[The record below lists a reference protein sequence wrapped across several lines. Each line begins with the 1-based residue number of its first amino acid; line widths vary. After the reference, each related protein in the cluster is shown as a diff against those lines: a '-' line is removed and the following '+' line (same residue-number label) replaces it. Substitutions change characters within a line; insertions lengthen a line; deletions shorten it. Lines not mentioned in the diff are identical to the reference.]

1 MNKNVFLRQIIT
13 VMQQTPL
20 YPVIRLQKDKDDAVR
35 RFHPWI
41 FSGAIHSAAK
51 GLQAGDTVTVT
62 DYDGN
67 ILGTGFCE
75 SDSIAV
81 KMLSFE
87 NRKIDEWFFLDKLN
101 RALEVRKHMGLFGNP
116 HTNCYRLVHSEGDG
130 LAGLI
135 IDIYG
140 HTAVV
145 QAQTEGMALHL
156 NEIVRALK
164 LVSDLGLQAIYN
176 KSAEAMQRMGKEDAT
191 EDGYLFGNQLN
202 EMIIE
207 NESRFLPNWEEG
219 QKTGFFLDQRENR
232 ELVRQLAQGRTVL
245 NAFGYTGGFSVTALK
260 GGARR
265 VITVDSSKKAIAAA
279 EANLELNGYSKE
291 ENPCHVADMKDYVT
305 DMHSGAFDLIILD
318 PPAFA
323 KRHQD
328 RHRGLGGYR
337 FINAEAIKRIAK
349 GGLLFTFSCSQA
361 VDRATFQ
368 GIVTAA
374 AIEAKRNVRIIGQL
388 SQPADHPINIFHP
401 EGAYLKGLV
410 LTVE

>member
-1 MNKNVFLRQIIT
+1 ME
-13 VMQQTPL
+13 QTPL
-20 YPVIRLQKDKDDAVR
+20 YPVIRLQRGKDEAVR

-41 FSGAIHSAAK
+41 FSGAIHSAAE

-62 DYDGN
+62 DFDGE

-81 KMLSFE
+81 KMLCFE
-87 NRKIDEWFFLDKLN
+87 NRKIDEWFFLDRLN
-101 RALEVRKHMGLFGNP
+101 HALEVRKRMGLVANP
-116 HTNCYRLVHSEGDG
+116 HTNSYRLVHSEGDG
-130 LAGLI
+130 LAGLVV
-135 IDIYG
+135 DVYG
-140 HTAVV
+140 RTAVV

-164 LVSDLGLQAIYN
+164 LMPDLGLQAIYN
-176 KSAEAMQRMGKEDAT
+176 KSAEAMQRMGKEDAV
-191 EDGYLFGNQLN
+191 EDGYLLGGRLD
-202 EMIIE
+202 EVILE
-207 NESRFLPNWEEG
+207 NDSQFYPNWEEG
-219 QKTGFFLDQRENR
+219 QKTGFFLDQRDNR
-232 ELVRQLAQGRTVL
+232 ELVRQLAQGKTVL

-265 VITVDSSKKAIAAA
+265 VVTVDASKKAIAAA

-291 ENPCHVADMKDYVT
+291 ENPCVVADMKDYVT
-305 DMHSGAFDLIILD
+305 EMRKGAFDLIILD

-337 FINAEAIKRIAK
+337 FLNAEAIKRIAP

-361 VDRATFQ
+361 VDKATFQ

-401 EGAYLKGLV
+401 EGAYLKGLM
-410 LTVE
+410 LLVE

>member
-1 MNKNVFLRQIIT
+1 MP
-13 VMQQTPL
+13 QTPL
-20 YPVIRLQKDKDDAVR
+20 YPVIRLNPGKDDALR
-35 RFHPWI
+35 RFHPWV
-41 FSGAIHSAAK
+41 FSGAIHDAAK

-81 KMLSFE
+81 KILSFD
-87 NRKIDEWFFLDKLN
+87 NTKIDEWFFLDRLN
-101 RALEVRKHMGLFGNP
+101 HAFDVRETMGLTNNP
-116 HTNCYRLVHSEGDG
+116 HTNCFRLVHSEGDG

-135 IDIYG
+135 VDIYG

-156 NEIVRALK
+156 KEIVRALK
-164 LVSDLGLQAIYN
+164 LMPDLGLQAIYN
-176 KSAEAMQRMGKEDAT
+176 KSAEAMQRMGKEDAII
-191 EDGYLFGNQLN
+191 EDGYLLGNQLD
-202 EMIIE
+202 EMIME
-207 NESRFLPNWEEG
+207 NDSRFYPNWEEG

-232 ELVRQLAQGRTVL
+232 ELVRHFAQGKTVL

-260 GGARR
+260 GGAHRA
-265 VITVDSSKKAIAAA
+265 ITVDASKKAIAAA
-279 EANLELNGYSKE
+279 EANLELNGYSTE
-291 ENPCHVADMKDYVT
+291 ENRCYVADMKDYVK
-305 DMHSGAFDLIILD
+305 DMREGAFDLIVLD

-328 RHRGLGGYR
+328 RHRGLSGYK
-337 FINAEAIKRIAK
+337 FLNAEAIRRIAK
-349 GGLLFTFSCSQA
+349 GGLLYTFSCSQA
-361 VDRATFQ
+361 VDKATFQ

-374 AIEAKRNVRIIGQL
+374 AIEAKRNVRIVEQL

-410 LTVE
+410 LFVE